1 MNNMVIKKDLG
12 KIIKYLLVIIL
23 CVVVL
28 GPFVIMLSY
37 SFRTTENIFALDNK
51 LFPKEPTLQAYK
63 NAMLNTSFGVWSWNS
78 LFVCLL
84 ATFIAISFSATL
96 GYAISRF
103 KFKLKKPLWFMIAL
117 TQTIPW
123 VIILVPYYMA
133 IADKGFVNNL
143 WVLMIT
149 YAAVFLPTS
158 AWLFIGFFNN
168 IPIDL
173 EEAAKID
180 GCSQWGIFFRIIL
193 PISIPSISAISLVA
207 FVTGWGD
214 YLFAQ
219 TLLKRAKLYTLPLGL
234 ISFQG
239 EFFTQW
245 AEIMATS
252 AIVTVPIV
260 ILFIYLQRYLIDLMA
275 GGVKG

>member
-1 MNNMVIKKDLG
+1 M
-12 KIIKYLLVIIL
+12 LLYFCRL
-23 CVVVL
+23 AR
-28 GPFVIMLSY
+28 GFLS
-37 SFRTTENIFALDNK
+37 
-51 LFPKEPTLQAYK
+51 
-63 NAMLNTSFGVWSWNS
+63 V
-78 LFVCLL
+78 
-84 ATFIAISFSATL
+84 
-96 GYAISRF
+96 
-103 KFKLKKPLWFMIAL
+103 
-117 TQTIPW
+117 
-123 VIILVPYYMA
+123 
-133 IADKGFVNNL
+133 
-143 WVLMIT
+143 
-149 YAAVFLPTS
+149 
-158 AWLFIGFFNN
+158 FFNN